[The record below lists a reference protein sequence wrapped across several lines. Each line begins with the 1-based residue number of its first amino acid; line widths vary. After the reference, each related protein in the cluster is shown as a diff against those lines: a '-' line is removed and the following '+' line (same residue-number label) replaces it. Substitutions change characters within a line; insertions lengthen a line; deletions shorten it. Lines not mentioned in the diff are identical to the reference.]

1 MLETLVQQA
10 LGNSALELAAVVL
23 AIAYLLLAVRE
34 NSLCWIMA
42 AGSTAI
48 YFFVFLDAKYY
59 METALQV
66 FYFGMAIYGW
76 YEWRYGGQGGDG
88 VPISTWTGRQHGA
101 ALLAIA
107 LATGTSTWLL
117 STFTDAHLPLIDSF
131 TTWSAVVTTFMVA
144 RKVLENWIYWFVI
157 DAVSIYLYLDRA
169 LYFTSA
175 LFAIYLIIILF
186 GFAAWL
192 KTWRAQQASV

>member
-34 NSLCWIMA
+34 NILCWIMA
-42 AGSTAI
+42 AGSTVI

-76 YEWRYGGQGGDG
+76 YEWRYGGQRGDG

-107 LATGTSTWLL
+107 LATGASTWLL